1 MIKYNEKP
9 QWWAVCQQTSCPR
22 SGECLRYQAFTQIPD
37 GVKSWPCVLPQA
49 AKEGECPCF
58 VKSERLKM
66 ARGFSEI
73 KNKVRAR
80 DVRMAIRL
88 KLTEYL
94 GSKGSYYRYKDGE
107 KLLSPEQQ
115 RWILNLLESYWKS
128 RARLP
133 SGVKRARFFQQVATQ
148 AEHPQH
154 FS

>member
-1 MIKYNEKP
+1 MIKYNEIP

-37 GVKSWPCVLPQA
+37 GVRSWPSVLPQA

-58 VKSERLKM
+58 VTSERLKM
-66 ARGFSEI
+66 ARGFGEI

-115 RWILNLLESYWKS
+115 RWILDLLESYGCPTENFFNQFEE
-128 RARLP
+128 AYVFQ
-133 SGVKRARFFQQVATQ
+133 GVL
-148 AEHPQH
+148 
-154 FS
+154 